1 MGGLYSCPAEFV
13 PAPSPLGCMIKCPTE
28 KGYGLVSRGQVLA
41 CTYTADMSISVPVN
55 VVPMYAL
62 SDPNNPAA
70 PRLQRRLPF
79 ASLADGVTYKQEIER
94 FNADLAVADAKIDA
108 ATKIRTAFVTLQNAE
123 NARGT
128 PAGESAYQSARI
140 AYYTLTKGD
149 SWLQE
154 EQTRIANTEAQP
166 VVNTFTSQYQ
176 NLTQRKDQQ
185 QRTIDVINGLRDK
198 VLSVKDD
205 LSFSVNTFQKQV
217 DSIKNKI
224 NIDKKNQIETI
235 ETTTSWIDTFLNW
248 TIAIVTIVC
257 IVMLVR
263 RFSRGGPSL
272 EKLKTDAA
280 LFRAQAEYT
289 RAKAGLNAQPSM
301 LSRV

>member
-1 MGGLYSCPAEFV
+1 
-13 PAPSPLGCMIKCPTE
+13 
-28 KGYGLVSRGQVLA
+28 
-41 CTYTADMSISVPVN
+41 
-55 VVPMYAL
+55 MYAL

-185 QRTIDVINGLRDK
+185 QRTIDVINGLKDK

-205 LSFSVNTFQKQV
+205 LTFSVNTFQRQV
-217 DSIKNKI
+217 DAI
-224 NIDKKNQIETI
+224 KNQINKDKKIQSETI
-235 ETTTSWIDTFLNW
+235 QTTTSWVDIFLNW
-248 TIAIVTIVC
+248 AIAIATIVC

-263 RFSRGGPSL
+263 RFASSVPSL
-272 EKLKTDAA
+272 DKLRADAA
-280 LFRAQAEYT
+280 LFRAQAEYS
-289 RAKAGLNAQPSM
+289 RAKASLIPKPPGT
-301 LSRV
+301 V

>member
-41 CTYTADMSISVPVN
+41 CVYTADMSISVPIN

-62 SDPNNPAA
+62 TNPSNPNVQLPRRA
-70 PRLQRRLPF
+70 PY
-79 ASLADGVTYKQEIER
+79 ATLADADLYKNMIER
-94 FNADLAVADAKIDA
+94 FNADLAVADAKIDS
-108 ATKIRTAFVTLQNAE
+108 ATKIRTAFVTLQSAE
-123 NARGT
+123 NARGS

-154 EQTRIANTEAQP
+154 EQARIANTEAQP
-166 VVNTFTSQYQ
+166 IVNSYTSQYQ
-176 NLTQRKDQQ
+176 NLTQRKNQQ
-185 QRTIDVINGLRDK
+185 QKTIDVINGLRDK

-217 DSIKNKI
+217 DGIKNKI
-224 NIDKKNQIETI
+224 NIEKKNQIETI
-235 ETTTSWIDTFLNW
+235 EATTSWIDTFLNW

-263 RFSRGGPSL
+263 RFTRGGPSL
-272 EKLKTDAA
+272 EKLRTETA
-280 LFRAQAEYT
+280 LFKAQAEYT
-289 RAKAGLNAQPSM
+289 RAKANIFPTKKPA
-301 LSRV
+301 VV